1 MRSQITAIKTT
12 NSAKTDSRADEQVM
26 KVGFAVIGL
35 TSCAIGVWSVASLIG
50 GVVAS
55 GGPVALIGNWFKAV
69 IG

>member
-1 MRSQITAIKTT
+1 MRSQMTAIKTT
-12 NSAKTDSRADEQVM
+12 NRAKTDSRADEQVM

-50 GVVAS
+50 GVIAS
-55 GGPVALIGNWFKAV
+55 GGPIALIGNWFKAV

>member
-1 MRSQITAIKTT
+1 MTAIKTT
-12 NSAKTDSRADEQVM
+12 NRTKTDSRADEQVM